1 MTIVCDTSP
10 LCYLILI
17 DQIDV
22 LPQLFGRISIPQA
35 VQNELIAEG
44 ASVQTWIAQAPDW
57 LDIHVVSG
65 EPDQMLERLDV
76 GETEAILL
84 AERLGSSLIVLD
96 DLDARRIATQRG
108 LTVTGLLGVLYQA
121 GVRQIIDFP
130 DTLERLQQTSFRASS
145 TLLEQFLD
153 RYRRGV
159 DADS

>member
-65 EPDQMLERLDV
+65 EADQMLERLDV

-153 RYRRGV
+153 RYRRGI
-159 DADS
+159 D

>member
-22 LPQLFGRISIPQA
+22 MPQLFGRISIPKA

-121 GVRQIIDFP
+121 GSRQIIDFP

-159 DADS
+159 DADG